1 MRSKAVTGIKNG
13 PYSPLGLITHS
24 AKETRQQKQ
33 QWRQGLE
40 VTGIRERGGQNLK
53 KGAGGVG
60 RGGGL
65 HKIGGVRTPLPA
77 KMLFIVKT

>member
-1 MRSKAVTGIKNG
+1 M
-13 PYSPLGLITHS
+13 
-24 AKETRQQKQ
+24 
-33 QWRQGLE
+33 E